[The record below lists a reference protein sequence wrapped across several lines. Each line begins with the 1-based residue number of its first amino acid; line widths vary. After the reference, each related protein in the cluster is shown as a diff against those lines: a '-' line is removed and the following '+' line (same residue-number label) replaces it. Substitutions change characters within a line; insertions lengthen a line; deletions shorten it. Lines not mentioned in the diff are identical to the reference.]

1 MPLEV
6 KVPPASVKQQAKWI
20 ISYSFLQ
27 MIKFDW
33 HHNLKQMGS
42 QKAIETLWTLLRS
55 SVQAVGLTA
64 GQIR

>member
-1 MPLEV
+1 VKKIMPLDV
-6 KVPPASVKQQAKWI
+6 K
-20 ISYSFLQ
+20 

-55 SVQAVGLTA
+55 SVQNVGLSC